1 MPSLPT
7 EAEAPMMGAAAQD
20 WQLTVLTL
28 TSRFPEVRDWRVL
41 ETSRKEMELL
51 WGSWGSQVL
60 L

>member
-1 MPSLPT
+1 
-7 EAEAPMMGAAAQD
+7 MMGAAAQD

-28 TSRFPEVRDWRVL
+28 TSRFPEVRDWRML